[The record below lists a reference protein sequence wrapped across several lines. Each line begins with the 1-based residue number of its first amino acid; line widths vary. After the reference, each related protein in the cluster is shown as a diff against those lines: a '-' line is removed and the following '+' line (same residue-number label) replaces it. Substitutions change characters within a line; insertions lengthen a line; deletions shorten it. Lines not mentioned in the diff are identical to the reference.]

1 MTKNIALTAISQMSD
16 HFELDELIDRL
27 LLIEKIEKGREQSR
41 NGQVI
46 PPLEEVKHRVA
57 SWRKQLPSQPTQ

>member
-27 LLIEKIEKGREQSR
+27 LLIKKIEKGREQSR
-41 NGQVI
+41 NGQI
-46 PPLEEVKHRVA
+46 IFLEEVKRRVA
-57 SWRKQLPSQPTQ
+57 SWRKQFPSQPTQ

>member
-1 MTKNIALTAISQMSD
+1 MTKNIALTAISQMSN

-46 PPLEEVKHRVA
+46 PPLK
-57 SWRKQLPSQPTQ
+57 K